1 MGMFIHRRKVEALQ
15 VKKAN
20 DQKSVKMEEPKAVEK
35 PKSTITIE
43 DIDKLPFFTLRSLA
57 VQHGLETKDKK
68 ADQIRRELI
77 KKLQEE

>member
-1 MGMFIHRRKVEALQ
+1 MGMFIHRRKVEARQ
-15 VKKAN
+15 VMSDKP
-20 DQKSVKMEEPKAVEK
+20 SVKMEEPKAVEK